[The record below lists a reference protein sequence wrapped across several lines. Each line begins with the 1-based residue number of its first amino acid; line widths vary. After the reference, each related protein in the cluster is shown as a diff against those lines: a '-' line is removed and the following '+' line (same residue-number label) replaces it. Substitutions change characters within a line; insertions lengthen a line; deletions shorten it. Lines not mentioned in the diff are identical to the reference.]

1 MTCVKVFDLARND
14 VTGSSVIG
22 CEMRRRLNL
31 PKPPHDFFDE
41 FEIADFSALTQF
53 LISNRD

>member
-1 MTCVKVFDLARND
+1 MKVFDLARND